1 MPKLSL
7 SVSQSCGTNQTGT
20 INASA
25 ADNIYVPAGSTS
37 PYVTIYISGESTGF
51 EHYSSPGQGSTSVTV
66 NNLPNDVYQVTAT
79 STSSS
84 TSTSKPVTI
93 TCAPVPDIVI
103 NPTYILPATL
113 NLDIASNLV
122 IKTDTYTGN
131 TIPGEMTSWTKTK
144 VNDRKI
150 TAVGVINQNL
160 NYLTVGVTVTDSSGY
175 SEHLDI
181 HWAKATYIK
190 HCGANQSGSYTA
202 TKTAFSTVSVQDAT
216 DKAMAAAR
224 IEADAKLICDTDIK
238 FREVQ
243 MIDLSFT
250 VSYSL
255 EAKCW
260 TGFHDYIPD
269 AIFCTAN
276 RVMSFK
282 DQEIYL
288 HNQRDRKGIYY
299 NQFPIAPV
307 VDVVPFKSQI
317 EFVVS
322 NLLTKAYHAINWKS
336 QYKTEGVINE
346 RKTFTAI
353 MMYNH
358 NQCSGEQPIT
368 LKKTTR
374 NAEGVWRFNEFRD
387 LLKDPNTMFLDRDG
401 NVIPASIMANKS
413 FFKKSRFIG
422 DYLCVRMIFDN
433 AESLPEIVLS
443 DFSINDKVSYR

>member
-1 MPKLSL
+1 MPPINKVSL
-7 SVSQSCGTNQTGT
+7 SVTQSCVNSTGT

-25 ADNIYVPAGSTS
+25 TDNTTVSAGSPRPLVSIRIYGTDTGIEYYSPYAEGSTS
-37 PYVTIYISGESTGF
+37 I
-51 EHYSSPGQGSTSVTV
+51 TV
-66 NNLPNDVYQVTAT
+66 NNLPNDYYEITAN
-79 STSSS
+79 STNG
-84 TSTSKPVTI
+84 TNTVEYATI
-93 TCAPVPDIVI
+93 TCTP
-103 NPTYILPATL
+103 NPSISITPIYILPATL
-113 NLDIASNLV
+113 NLDIASNLD
-122 IKTDTYTGN
+122 IRTDTYTGN
-131 TIPGEMTSWTKTK
+131 TIPSQMTSWTRTV
-144 VNDRKI
+144 VNSKKI
-150 TAVGVINQNL
+150 ATVGVINQNL

-175 SEHLDI
+175 SKHLDI
-181 HWAKATYIK
+181 HWAKVTYTK
-190 HCGANQSGSYTA
+190 HCGANQTGSYTA
-202 TKTAFSTVSVQDAT
+202 IKTAFSTVSIQDAT
-216 DKAMAAAR
+216 DKAMVAAQL
-224 IEADAKLICDTDIK
+224 EADTNLKCDTDIK
-238 FREVQ
+238 FREVE
-243 MIDLSFT
+243 MVDLSFT

-255 EAKCW
+255 EAQCW
-260 TGFHDYIPD
+260 TCFHDYIPD

-276 RVMSFK
+276 KLMSFK
-282 DQEIYL
+282 DQEIYI
-288 HNQRDRKGIYY
+288 HNQRDRKGLYY
-299 NQFPIAPV
+299 NTDSPYR
-307 VDVVPFKSQI
+307 SQI
-317 EFVVS
+317 EFVIA

-346 RKTFTAI
+346 RKTFTTI